1 MVPPLLIDLSKSPFA
16 EVLRQLSTER
26 RSGDLEV
33 RSGKLVKTVFFD
45 HGRVVFAASNLRKD
59 RLGEALVAIGRI
71 TDADFQKASAMM
83 KEGARKQRFG
93 EALVQAGVLEG
104 DELGRMVARQV
115 KRIVLS
121 LFQVADGVASFEER
135 ECTVPLEYM
144 VSVSVHRMLYVGIKS
159 MASEPLV
166 MEGLGALDR
175 WVRLATIPPFHF
187 GIKKC
192 SAEEKEIMELA
203 QRKATLRR
211 LAWAP
216 GGLSFPRLRAAYSLF
231 ASGILEDAERPEAPQ
246 PIIQM
251 ETSTFLLSALQRQP
265 DPSAREIIRKEVDE
279 ELSRSANLDREQW
292 LRVSQSAPHD
302 QLVRALEEKMERYHA
317 LVEAVG
323 DDHALRT
330 DIELILGRASS
341 MLRLAR
347 QAQPEGTSA
356 NAVGIA
362 QREGA
367 EPLRAP
373 AKRPAKS
380 KQAPAIP
387 HSAASE
393 LTAAAPRAPA
403 ASAPPASE
411 PSAPSEHAF
420 VEAHPDGAMVG
431 SARVEHLLIEGS
443 VRMTVRDYANAVKV
457 YAELVDLQPKV
468 AGYRQ
473 RLAVAMAYHP
483 ATQKQAERQFLE
495 AVRLDPDNA
504 DLHYQFAAYYRAMKV
519 RSRAVAELRT
529 VVRLSPRHK
538 QAREDLEALSPRDS
552 ALSSLKK
559 LFK

>member
-71 TDADFQKASAMM
+71 TDADFQKASALM

-115 KRIVLS
+115 KRTVLS

-144 VSVSVHRMLYVGIKS
+144 VSLSVHRLLYVGIKS
-159 MASEPLV
+159 MASETLV

-175 WVRLATIPPFHF
+175 WVRLATIPPFRF

-192 SAEEKEIMELA
+192 SAEEKEVMELA

-216 GGLSFPRLRAAYSLF
+216 GGLSFPRLRIAYSLF
-231 ASGILEDAERPEAPQ
+231 ASGILEDAEQPEAPQ

-251 ETSTFLLSALQRQP
+251 DTSTFLLSALQRKP

-302 QLVRALEEKMERYHA
+302 QLVRALEDKMERYHA

-323 DDHALRT
+323 DDQALRT
-330 DIELILGRASS
+330 DVELILGRALS

-347 QAQPEGTSA
+347 QAQREGTSA
-356 NAVGIA
+356 NVVSTP
-362 QREGA
+362 QTEGA
-367 EPLRAP
+367 ESLPAA
-373 AKRPAKS
+373 AKRPAKPRP
-380 KQAPAIP
+380 APP
-387 HSAASE
+387 VPESPASE
-393 LTAAAPRAPA
+393 PAAPEAPA
-403 ASAPPASE
+403 ASEPPDAGA
-411 PSAPSEHAF
+411 PSAPIAHAF

-431 SARVEHLLIEGS
+431 SARIEHLLIEGS

-468 AGYRQ
+468 AGYHQ
-473 RLAVAMAYHP
+473 RLAVAMAYYP
-483 ATQKQAERQFLE
+483 ATQKQAEREFVE

-529 VVRLSPRHK
+529 VVRLNPRHK
-538 QAREDLEALSPRDS
+538 QAREDLEALSPKDS